1 MSTDDAAQTT
11 WKKEV
16 AGTARFVPD
25 ISISRM
31 IPLRD
36 GTMLLTGQDNRP
48 ASRVYIFDPDKK
60 KATTRR
66 LPLKQANAAIAIPG
80 GRLLLLKFSE
90 SDQSNHTQF
99 MVWDPVTNE
108 TQSFTGEMPA
118 QQLIRADM
126 WGDTLSIIASSSVGG
141 SSGGFDWK
149 DDVACAGS
157 LNLRELC
164 VQTPFHEIEDI
175 DASDIAMLSPQTC
188 FVYAHGRA
196 NSYCHLRDTR
206 VLGKQEGRDIP
217 DSDVTPNLSTP
228 FFRLSWIGADSQGGI
243 LFAGEVYCKGDHD
256 DIQTALFRWSLDNPT
271 FEMVGQ
277 WSDGDCYFSEAAHLK
292 DGSIL
297 LFFSERQTANILIRR
312 YVPGQQAMSVGR
324 LTDTFYVN
332 GVAEGADGRLYM
344 YACKPALKDGKWLIA
359 GEWDLYVISQA

>member
-48 ASRVYIFDPDKK
+48 ASKVYIFDPDKK
-60 KATTRR
+60 KSTTRR
-66 LPLKQANAAIAIPG
+66 LPLKQADAAITIPG

-90 SDQSNHTQF
+90 SEQSNHTQF
-99 MVWDPVTNE
+99 MVWDPVINE
-108 TQSFTGEMPA
+108 TQSFTGEMPS
-118 QQLIRADM
+118 QSLVRADM
-126 WGDTLSIIASSSVGG
+126 MGDTLSIIASSSVGG

-175 DASDIAMLSPQTC
+175 DASQIALLDPQTC
-188 FVYAHGRA
+188 FVFAHSRT
-196 NSYCHLRDTR
+196 STYCHLRDTR
-206 VLGKQEGRDIP
+206 VLGKQEGQDIP
-217 DSDVTPNLSTP
+217 GSDVTPNLRTP
-228 FFRLSWIGADSQGGI
+228 FFRLDWVGPDSQGGI

-277 WSDGDCYFSEAAHLK
+277 WSDGNCYFSEATRLK
-292 DGSIL
+292 DGSTL
-297 LFFSERQTANILIRR
+297 LFFSERQTANIFIRR
-312 YVPGQQAMSVGR
+312 YVPGQKATSVGR

-332 GVAEGADGRLYM
+332 GVAEGTDGRLYM
-344 YACKPALKDGKWLIA
+344 YGCKPALKDGKWLIA